1 MLILPIKKQWFDMIL
16 SGEKTE
22 EYRDIKPYYE
32 KLFMKATM
40 LDTYKNDNG
49 FDFNKQIKKCPS
61 SMTIALRN
69 GYRSDSPLI
78 MCGCKVTIGT
88 GNPKWGAEPGK
99 EYYVLKIQ
107 WVDKNI

>member
-32 KLFMKATM
+32 RRFMKATM
-40 LDTYKNDNG
+40 LDAYENDEE
-49 FDFNKQIKKCPS
+49 FDFNEQIRKCPS
-61 SMTIALRN
+61 SMTVALRN
-69 GYRSDSPLI
+69 GYRSDSPVI
-78 MCGCKVTIGT
+78 VCGCKLTIGK

-107 WVDKNI
+107 WVHESQ